1 MVFNEETEHYMAFYD
16 IFVRHAF
23 GSYLWEIDLLVF
35 QGDQLSLLPMYYLCS
50 CHSDILKEISH
61 NVIMG
66 SWLSFINNKSLQY
79 NIDEFE
85 QDAYPDENFAREIM

>member
-1 MVFNEETEHYMAFYD
+1 
-16 IFVRHAF
+16 
-23 GSYLWEIDLLVF
+23 
-35 QGDQLSLLPMYYLCS
+35 
-50 CHSDILKEISH
+50 
-61 NVIMG
+61 MG

>member
-1 MVFNEETEHYMAFYD
+1 MRDRLACFPGRST
-16 IFVRHAF
+16 
-23 GSYLWEIDLLVF
+23 
-35 QGDQLSLLPMYYLCS
+35 LSLTLYYLCS